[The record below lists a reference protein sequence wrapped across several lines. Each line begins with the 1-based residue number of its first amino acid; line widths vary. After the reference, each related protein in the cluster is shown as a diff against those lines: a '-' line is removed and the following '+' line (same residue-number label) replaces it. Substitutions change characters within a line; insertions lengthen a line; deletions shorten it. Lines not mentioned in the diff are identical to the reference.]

1 MGVTE
6 FVSAVPIIPA
16 RDVEAATT
24 WYRDQLGFDVY
35 HVEGE
40 YGIVGRGESWIHFWG
55 PSGIEPADSNT
66 MIRLGV
72 RGIDALYERCE
83 ERGIVHSNAPLGETP
98 WGFREFS
105 VRDRDGNLVT
115 FFEPPSDY
123 DPRAEDAG

>member
-16 RDVEAATT
+16 RDIEAATA
-24 WYRDQLGFDVY
+24 WYRDELGFDVS
-35 HVEGE
+35 HVENE

-55 PSGIEPADSNT
+55 PSDIAPEDSNT

-72 RGIDALYERCE
+72 RGIDELYAHCQ
-83 ERGIVHSNAPLGETP
+83 ERGIVHPNAPLQEQP

-115 FFEPPSDY
+115 FFEPPAGY
-123 DPRAEDAG
+123 DPREGDA

>member
-1 MGVTE
+1 MAVTE

-16 RDVEAATT
+16 RDIEAAAG
-24 WYRDQLGFDVY
+24 WYRDRLGFDVF
-35 HVEGE
+35 HTERE

-55 PSGIEPADSNT
+55 PSEIAPEDSMT

-72 RGIDALYERCE
+72 RGIDELYEQCLE
-83 ERGIVHSNAPLGETP
+83 HDIVHPNAPLEETP

-115 FFEPPSDY
+115 FFEPPPGY
-123 DPRAEDAG
+123 EPEPAT

>member
-1 MGVTE
+1 MGVTD

-16 RDVEAATT
+16 RDVEASTA
-24 WYRDQLGFDVY
+24 WYRDELGFDVF
-35 HVEGE
+35 HTERE

-55 PSGIEPADSNT
+55 PSDIAPQDSNT

-72 RGIDALYERCE
+72 HGIDELYAHCLEN
-83 ERGIVHSNAPLGETP
+83 GIVHPNAPLEETP

-115 FFEPPSDY
+115 FFQRPDGY
-123 DPRAEDAG
+123 DPRAR

>member
-1 MGVTE
+1 VTTE

-16 RDVEAATT
+16 RDIGASAA
-24 WYRDQLGFDVY
+24 WYRDQLGFDVF
-35 HVEGE
+35 HTERE

-55 PSGIEPADSNT
+55 PSEIAPGDSNT

-72 RGIDALYERCE
+72 HGIDELYEHCL
-83 ERGIVHSNAPLGETP
+83 ERDLVHPNAPLQDTP

-115 FFEPPSDY
+115 FFQTPDGHE
-123 DPRAEDAG
+123 PRAAA